1 MQVKGITLF
10 ITFSSFLYIL
20 LDLHVAAVRQLRFP
34 IRHQRLGAVGRGHSH
49 HLPHSTTNF
58 HKIRCSTTNDDVTS
72 SRLTN
77 LSTTRERHENIY
89 LDLVHVEGWVHD
101 LAVALPFVA
110 VGEHEAL
117 AEEAGDVRG
126 LVSFLGYSPVWS
138 LKLKSALLR
147 SVFNG
152 GVVVSESLEPG
163 RGGIYTAFFC
173 SCSALL
179 GQPGGVVSLRA
190 RGVAR

>member
-1 MQVKGITLF
+1 MGNKMQEVKGITLF

-138 LKLKSALLR
+138 ESTCFTTFTSAMHTFGRAPVQSTNVWPAHTL
-147 SVFNG
+147 
-152 GVVVSESLEPG
+152 ES
-163 RGGIYTAFFC
+163 
-173 SCSALL
+173 
-179 GQPGGVVSLRA
+179 
-190 RGVAR
+190 